1 MSQIK
6 VDSIVP
12 VAGVASGQGG
22 GIVQVVTGSTNNRTE
37 TTSTSFVD
45 TNLSATITPKNSSS
59 KIKVTVSTTVQGT
72 QNNSFIRLTVFR
84 GGSSGTNIGATNTGI
99 MQMGINNGNDFI
111 GCGTFSVIDSPSTT
125 SATTYLVKF
134 RKDGNGTVKVPSSN
148 GEEDAVITLE
158 EVSA

>member
-12 VAGVASGQGG
+12 VGGVASGQGG

-37 TTSTSFVD
+37 TTSLSFVD
-45 TNLSATITPKNSSS
+45 TNLSASITPKNSSS
-59 KIKVTVSTTVQGT
+59 KIIVTVSTTVSGSE
-72 QNNSFIRLTVFR
+72 NNSFIRLTVFR
-84 GGSSGTNIGATNTGI
+84 GGSSGTNLGHSATGI

-111 GCGTFSVIDSPSTT
+111 GCGTFSIIDSPSTT
-125 SATTYLVKF
+125 SATTYLVRF
-134 RKDGNGTVKVPSSN
+134 RKDGNGTVKMPAQN
-148 GEEDAVITLE
+148 GEEEAVITLM

>member
-59 KIKVTVSTTVQGT
+59 KIKVTVSTTVSGT

-84 GGSSGTNIGATNTGI
+84 GGSSGTNIGHSATGI

-125 SATTYLVKF
+125 SATTYLMKF
-134 RKDGNGTVKVPSSN
+134 RKDGNGEVRVPAQN
-148 GEEDAVITLE
+148 GEEEAVMTLE

>member
-22 GIVQVVTGSTNNRTE
+22 GIVQVVTGTTNNRVE
-37 TTSTSFVD
+37 TTSLSFVD
-45 TNLSATITPKNSSS
+45 TNLSASITPKNSSS
-59 KIKVTVSTTVQGT
+59 KIKITVSTTVLGT
-72 QNNSFIRLTVFR
+72 ENNSFCRLTVFR
-84 GGSSGTNIGATNTGI
+84 GGSSGTNLGHSATGI

-111 GCGTFSVIDSPSTT
+111 GCGTFSIIDSPSTT
-125 SATTYLVKF
+125 SATTYLVKM
-134 RKDGNGTVKVPSSN
+134 RKDGNGEVRMPAQN
-148 GEEDAVITLE
+148 GEEEAVMTLM

>member
-22 GIVQVVTGSTNNRTE
+22 GIVQVVTGTTNNRVE
-37 TTSTSFVD
+37 TTSLSFVD
-45 TNLSATITPKNSSS
+45 TNLSASITPKNSSS
-59 KIKVTVSTTVQGT
+59 KIIVTVSTTVLGT
-72 QNNSFIRLTVFR
+72 ENNSFCRLTVFR
-84 GGSSGTNIGATNTGI
+84 GGSSGTNLGHSATGI

-111 GCGTFSVIDSPSTT
+111 GCGTFSIIDSPSTT
-125 SATTYLVKF
+125 SATTYLVKM
-134 RKDGNGTVKVPSSN
+134 RKDGNGEVRMPAQN
-148 GEEDAVITLE
+148 GEEEAVMTLM